1 LTSRVHPGLISM
13 LRGQTTARVGRVFAI
28 VSAAALLQVVGQAAL
43 ARVLPKDQVGIVSL
57 LLGALP
63 LLSSLSL
70 LGQDSSGVRFLTRG
84 DAARHDARRHFR
96 DVLTIV
102 LPLGAVIALAGARFY
117 SLAGLAMLAA
127 VTLVVAQNATAMA
140 TSTLRARHRYELAM
154 AGTRIPVMA
163 TAAALAAFGL
173 VGVLSLSLAL
183 WSIIGAYGLT
193 AVALTL
199 YAMRDLPRGER
210 RVPRGVI
217 RNGFFFLGISVSL
230 SVMMA
235 MDKVLIGKLMP
246 MSELAVYATVFSVM
260 KGFDF
265 LFYSFSF
272 VLMPRAAVVERLSVK
287 RLNLLIAAVAIAVTA
302 LYLGFGRPII
312 HFLFD
317 GKYDAGAYLIL
328 PFALSGVLKLFYS
341 VPSSVIGGRLPRS
354 ALKEFLWYNLA
365 GIALNVALDV
375 VLILRMGL
383 MGAAIATA
391 IAWALRLAG
400 GYVVVSRHRDHM
412 EQGPGAVEEDI

>member
-1 LTSRVHPGLISM
+1 M

-28 VSAAALLQVVGQAAL
+28 VSAAALLQVIGQAAL

-70 LGQDSSGVRFLTRG
+70 LGQDSSGVRFLTRE

-96 DVLTIV
+96 VVLAIV

-117 SLAGLAMLAA
+117 SLAGLAVLAA

-140 TSTLRARHRYELAM
+140 ASTLRARHRYEMAM

-163 TAAALAAFGL
+163 TAVALAVFGL

-235 MDKVLIGKLMP
+235 MDKLLIGKLMP

-265 LFYSFSF
+265 LFYSLSF
-272 VLMPRAAVVERLSVK
+272 VLMPRAAVVERLSLK
-287 RLNLLIAAVAIAVTA
+287 RLNLLIAAVAVAVTA

-365 GIALNVALDV
+365 GIALNVALDI

-412 EQGPGAVEEDI
+412 EQSPGVVEEDI